1 MFFLEMK
8 MTIIDKKDS
17 WYGIEIQSGDDQ
29 CMIYYAPSL
38 KELKFPEEGDDFNLF
53 LQNHQYQLSKILRNK
68 RLDTFFVGF
77 KLTFILWKDKDVAA
91 FNDRDN
97 LVVIDR
103 RDGAYHCYTSEKSE
117 EDQIDKV
124 YIDGS
129 YLEAS
134 KQGAYAILHKD
145 MAGDYHLYTYKSKEK
160 DSSRIELTAAIEAL
174 KLFSHLERVRLITDS
189 QYVRKGLSEW
199 LLCWERNGYMTS
211 NGEKAKNIDKW
222 HEAQDL
228 TCNRYIELEW
238 VKAHRQHF
246 ENTIVDLYAKAM
258 ASKKRK

>member
-1 MFFLEMK
+1 MLFLEMK
-8 MTIIDKKDS
+8 MTITEKKDE
-17 WYGIEIQSGDDQ
+17 WYGIQIQSGDDQ
-29 CMIYYAPSL
+29 CTLFYAPSL
-38 KELKFPEEGDDFNLF
+38 KELRFPEEGDGLSHF
-53 LQNHQYQLSKILRNK
+53 LENHKYQLSKILRNK

-77 KLTFILWKDKDVAA
+77 ELTFILWKDKDVEA

-103 RDGAYHCYTSEKSE
+103 RDGAYHCYTAEKTI
-117 EDQIDKV
+117 EDVIDRV

-129 YLEAS
+129 YLEAC
-134 KQGAYAILHKD
+134 KQGGYAILHKD
-145 MAGDYHLYTYKSKEK
+145 TAGDYHLTTYKTKEK

-174 KLFSHLERVRLITDS
+174 KLFGHLEKVRLITDS

-222 HEAQDL
+222 HEAQEL

-238 VKAHRQHF
+238 VKAHSEHF
-246 ENTIVDLYAKAM
+246 ENTIVDLYAKES
-258 ASKKRK
+258 ASKKKK